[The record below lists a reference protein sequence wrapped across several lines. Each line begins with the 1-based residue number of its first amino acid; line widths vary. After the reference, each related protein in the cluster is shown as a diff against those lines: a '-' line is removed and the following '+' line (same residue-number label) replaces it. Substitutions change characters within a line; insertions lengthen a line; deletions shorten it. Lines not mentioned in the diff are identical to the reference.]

1 MSVPGV
7 SITIDCHDPRR
18 LVPFWCAALN
28 YMPEPP
34 PGGHTSWLGYWRSIG
49 IQDSDLAGVD
59 PSTCDSIV
67 DPEGRRPR
75 IWFQVVPERKAA
87 KNRVHLD
94 LDVTRGRQGT
104 LAERRRVVEVEV
116 ARLISLGAERVRS
129 LEPSGADYFAV
140 TMVDPEGNEFCVS

>member
-1 MSVPGV
+1 MKTTDLGPVLHGDHSPIVEEGSNFNPRERV
-7 SITIDCHDPRR
+7 SIQPLPT
-18 LVPFWCAALN
+18 
-28 YMPEPP
+28 
-34 PGGHTSWLGYWRSIG
+34 RSIG

-116 ARLISLGAERVRS
+116 ARLISLGA
-129 LEPSGADYFAV
+129 
-140 TMVDPEGNEFCVS
+140 